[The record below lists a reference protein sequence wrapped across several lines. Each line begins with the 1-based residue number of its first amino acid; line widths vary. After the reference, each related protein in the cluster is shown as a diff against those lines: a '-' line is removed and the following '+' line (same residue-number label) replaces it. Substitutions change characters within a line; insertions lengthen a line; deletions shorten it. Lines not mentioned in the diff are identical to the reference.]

1 MALITLNQVH
11 LGYGHPLLDG
21 ISFSLEKGERVA
33 LVGRNGTGKS
43 TLLKLIDRRI
53 VADDGDIAFADG
65 IRVAR
70 LDQEVPLDTAGSVFD
85 VVALGLG
92 EIGDAIR
99 RYHHLTQALGHDPD
113 DKILA
118 ELEDCQHI
126 IEAANAWD
134 METTIENL
142 LTRLNLPSDDDI
154 ASLSGGLKRRVLLA
168 KALASQPDILLL
180 DEPTNHLDLD
190 AILWLEEFLLGWSG
204 TLIFITHDRVFLQ
217 RLATRIIELD
227 RGHLTD
233 YPGDY
238 PTYLRRKAELLDAEA
253 KNNAEFDK
261 KLAQE
266 EVWIRQGI
274 KARRTRDMGRVT
286 RLVEMRE
293 SRSQRRVQAG
303 QVSMQVQQTERSGKL
318 VVEMEGVG
326 FDYGDQVIVRDLTT
340 TILRGDKVGII
351 GPNGCGKTTL
361 LRLMLGQL
369 EPTSGTIK
377 LGTNLQIA
385 YFDQYR
391 ITLDENATVIDN
403 VAQGSDRVTVNGR
416 NTHAI
421 GYLQDFLFTPDRARQ
436 PVKSLS
442 GGERNRLLLAR
453 LFTQP
458 ANLLVLDEP
467 TNDLDADTLDLLEEL
482 LIDYTGTVLV
492 VSHDRAFLNNLVT
505 SVLAY
510 EGDGVI
516 NEYIGGYDDWVR
528 QRPPTL
534 SPGEASRGL
543 GQKPEAAPREVVIPK
558 AQGKGRKMSF
568 KEIKE
573 LESLPSQI
581 ESLETAIETLT
592 REMARPDFY
601 QQAKDLITA
610 HQADLARQQQ
620 TLEITYGRW
629 EALEALR
636 NDSLAL

>member
-1 MALITLNQVH
+1 
-11 LGYGHPLLDG
+11 
-21 ISFSLEKGERVA
+21 
-33 LVGRNGTGKS
+33 
-43 TLLKLIDRRI
+43 
-53 VADDGDIAFADG
+53 
-65 IRVAR
+65 
-70 LDQEVPLDTAGSVFD
+70 
-85 VVALGLG
+85 
-92 EIGDAIR
+92 
-99 RYHHLTQALGHDPD
+99 
-113 DKILA
+113 
-118 ELEDCQHI
+118 
-126 IEAANAWD
+126 
-134 METTIENL
+134 
-142 LTRLNLPSDDDI
+142 
-154 ASLSGGLKRRVLLA
+154 
-168 KALASQPDILLL
+168 
-180 DEPTNHLDLD
+180 
-190 AILWLEEFLLGWSG
+190 
-204 TLIFITHDRVFLQ
+204 
-217 RLATRIIELD
+217 
-227 RGHLTD
+227 
-233 YPGDY
+233 
-238 PTYLRRKAELLDAEA
+238 ELLEAEA
-253 KNNAEFDK
+253 KSNAEFDK
-261 KLAQE
+261 KLQQE

-274 KARRTRDMGRVT
+274 KARRTRDMGRVK

-303 QVSMQVQQTERSGKL
+303 QVNMQVQQAERSGKL

-326 FDYGDQVIVRDLTT
+326 FHYGDHTIVKDLTT

-369 EPTSGTIK
+369 EATSGTIK

-416 NTHAI
+416 NTHVI

-534 SPGEASRGL
+534 TPGEASRGL
-543 GQKPEAAPREVVIPK
+543 GQKPEPQAPDVMITK
-558 AQGKGRKMSF
+558 TQSKGRKMSF
-568 KEIKE
+568 KEMKE

-581 ESLETAIETLT
+581 ESLERAIETLT
-592 REMARPDFY
+592 HGMANPDFY

-610 HQADLARQQQ
+610 HQANLALQQQ
-620 TLEITYGRW
+620 TLETAYGRW
-629 EALEALR
+629 EELEALR
-636 NDSLAL
+636 NDSPPH

>member
-1 MALITLNQVH
+1 MALITLNNIH

-21 ISFSLEKGERVA
+21 ISFALDKGERVA

-53 VADDGDIAFADG
+53 VADDGELAYADG
-65 IRVAR
+65 VRVAR

-85 VVALGLG
+85 VVAAGLG

-99 RYHHLTQALGHDPD
+99 RYHHLTHDLGDEPSAATLH
-113 DKILA
+113 
-118 ELEDCQHI
+118 ELEDCQHV
-126 IEAANAWD
+126 IEAAGAWD
-134 METTIENL
+134 MEKTVENL
-142 LTRLNLPSDDDI
+142 LTRLDLPIDDDI
-154 ASLSGGLKRRVLLA
+154 AALSGGLKRRVLLA
-168 KALASQPDILLL
+168 KALASQPDVLLL

-190 AILWLEEFLLGWSG
+190 AILWLEEFLLNWSG
-204 TLIFITHDRVFLQ
+204 TLVFITHDRVFLQ

-227 RGHLTD
+227 RGRLTD
-233 YPGDY
+233 FPGDY
-238 PTYLRRKAELLDAEA
+238 PTYLRRKEELLEAETKA
-253 KNNAEFDK
+253 NAEFDK

-266 EVWIRQGI
+266 EAWIRQGI
-274 KARRTRDMGRVT
+274 KARRTRDMGRVK
-286 RLVEMRE
+286 RLKEMRE
-293 SRSQRRVQAG
+293 TRGERRQRAG
-303 QVSMQVQQTERSGKL
+303 QVSMQVQQAERSGKL
-318 VVEMEGVG
+318 VVEAEDVG
-326 FDYGDQVIVRDLTT
+326 FRYGDRPIVTGLTT

-369 EPTSGTIK
+369 APTAGKIK

-391 ITLDENATVIDN
+391 AVLDENASVVDN

-416 NTHAI
+416 NTHVI

-505 SVLAY
+505 SVLAF
-510 EGDGVI
+510 EGHGVV
-516 NEYIGGYDDWVR
+516 NEYVGGYDDWVR
-528 QRPPTL
+528 QRPAPATTAETGPAPAKPTTT
-534 SPGEASRGL
+534 PAAT
-543 GQKPEAAPREVVIPK
+543 KPAVGAKV
-558 AQGKGRKMSF
+558 RKLSF
-568 KEIKE
+568 KELKELENLPAEIERLEAEIAATTAAMAQAGFYQQSRETMAQTQSELTERQSRLEIAYARWEE
-573 LESLPSQI
+573 LESL
-581 ESLETAIETLT
+581 
-592 REMARPDFY
+592 REA
-601 QQAKDLITA
+601 
-610 HQADLARQQQ
+610 
-620 TLEITYGRW
+620 
-629 EALEALR
+629 
-636 NDSLAL
+636 SLA

>member
-65 IRVAR
+65 IRFAR

-99 RYHHLTQALGHDPD
+99 RYHHLTQALGNHPD
-113 DKILA
+113 TKVLT
-118 ELEDCQHI
+118 ELEECQHI

-142 LTRLNLPSDDDI
+142 LTRLSLPSDDDI

-190 AILWLEEFLLGWSG
+190 AILWLEEFLLGWPG

-233 YPGDY
+233 FPGDY
-238 PTYLRRKAELLDAEA
+238 PTYLRRKAELLEAEA
-253 KNNAEFDK
+253 KSNAEFDK
-261 KLAQE
+261 KLQQE

-274 KARRTRDMGRVT
+274 KARRTRDMGRVK

-293 SRSQRRVQAG
+293 SRSQRRVQSG
-303 QVSMQVQQTERSGKL
+303 QVNMQVQQAERSGKL

-326 FDYGDQVIVRDLTT
+326 FHYGDHTIVKDLTT

-369 EPTSGTIK
+369 EATSGTIK

-416 NTHAI
+416 NTHVI

-528 QRPPTL
+528 QRPPMI
-534 SPGEASRGL
+534 SPGETSRGL
-543 GQKPEAAPREVVIPK
+543 GQKPAPQAPEVVISK
-558 AQGKGRKMSF
+558 TQSKGRKMSF
-568 KEIKE
+568 KEMKE

-581 ESLETAIETLT
+581 ESLERSIERMTQG
-592 REMARPDFY
+592 MANPDFY

-610 HQADLARQQQ
+610 HQADLALQQKN
-620 TLEITYGRW
+620 LETAYGRW
-629 EALEALR
+629 EELEALR
-636 NDSLAL
+636 NDSPPH

>member
-1 MALITLNQVH
+1 
-11 LGYGHPLLDG
+11 
-21 ISFSLEKGERVA
+21 
-33 LVGRNGTGKS
+33 
-43 TLLKLIDRRI
+43 
-53 VADDGDIAFADG
+53 
-65 IRVAR
+65 
-70 LDQEVPLDTAGSVFD
+70 
-85 VVALGLG
+85 
-92 EIGDAIR
+92 
-99 RYHHLTQALGHDPD
+99 
-113 DKILA
+113 
-118 ELEDCQHI
+118 
-126 IEAANAWD
+126 
-134 METTIENL
+134 
-142 LTRLNLPSDDDI
+142 
-154 ASLSGGLKRRVLLA
+154 
-168 KALASQPDILLL
+168 
-180 DEPTNHLDLD
+180 
-190 AILWLEEFLLGWSG
+190 
-204 TLIFITHDRVFLQ
+204 
-217 RLATRIIELD
+217 
-227 RGHLTD
+227 
-233 YPGDY
+233 
-238 PTYLRRKAELLDAEA
+238 
-253 KNNAEFDK
+253 
-261 KLAQE
+261 
-266 EVWIRQGI
+266 
-274 KARRTRDMGRVT
+274 
-286 RLVEMRE
+286 
-293 SRSQRRVQAG
+293 
-303 QVSMQVQQTERSGKL
+303 MQVQQAERSGKL

-326 FDYGDQVIVRDLTT
+326 FHYGDHTIVKDLTT

-369 EPTSGTIK
+369 EATSGTIK

-416 NTHAI
+416 NTHVI

-534 SPGEASRGL
+534 TPGEASRGL
-543 GQKPEAAPREVVIPK
+543 GQKPEPQAPDVMITK
-558 AQGKGRKMSF
+558 TQSKGRKMSF
-568 KEIKE
+568 KEMKE

-581 ESLETAIETLT
+581 ESLERAIETLT
-592 REMARPDFY
+592 HGMANPDFY

-610 HQADLARQQQ
+610 HQANLALQQQ
-620 TLEITYGRW
+620 TLETAYGRW
-629 EALEALR
+629 EELEALR
-636 NDSLAL
+636 NDSPPH